1 MLKQKKEVIL
11 IVGAGSGIGKS
22 IAEQLI
28 ALKEDIVIADI
39 NLNKWDSSSINNV
52 LFYQLDVT
60 DEESINFMIE
70 NFRTEEIYLKGLVYT
85 VGKAITLPL
94 KSIKIETYQELIEIN
109 TISFFNLIETL
120 ATKQLI
126 SEQGAS
132 IVVIS
137 SVVGQYGARGKI
149 AYGLTK
155 GAINSGI
162 KSLALEMASSKI
174 RINAIA
180 PGTVQTEM
188 LDKLISSIGEEEVNK
203 MLLDYPLGLGYPQ
216 DISDLTFFLL
226 SNQSKWI
233 TGSVITI
240 DGGYSAR

>member
-155 GAINSGI
+155 GALNSGI

-226 SNQSKWI
+226 SNQSIWI

>member
-11 IVGAGSGIGKS
+11 VIGAGSGIGKA

-28 ALKEDIVIADI
+28 ELKEAIIIADI
-39 NLNKWDSSSINNV
+39 NLNKWDSNPKNNI
-52 LFYQLDVT
+52 LFYQLNVT
-60 DEESINFMIE
+60 NEESINIMIE
-70 NFRTEEIYLKGLVYT
+70 HFRTEDISINGLIYT
-85 VGKAITLPL
+85 VGKAVTLPL
-94 KSIKIETYQELIEIN
+94 NSIKTETYKELIELN
-109 TISFFNLIETL
+109 TLSFFNLISKL
-120 ATKQLI
+120 ATHQLI

-155 GAINSGI
+155 GAIDSGI
-162 KSLALEMASSKI
+162 KSLALEMASKNI
-174 RINAIA
+174 RVNAIA

-188 LDKLISSIGEEEVNK
+188 LDKLISSIGEEEVKK
-203 MLLDYPLGLGYPQ
+203 MLLDYPLGVGYPQ
-216 DISDLTFFLL
+216 DISELAVFLL
-226 SNQSKWI
+226 SKQSKWI
-233 TGSVITI
+233 TGSIITI

>member
-1 MLKQKKEVIL
+1 MLKQKKEVIF

-60 DEESINFMIE
+60 DEESINIMIE
-70 NFRTEEIYLKGLVYT
+70 NFRTEDIYLKGLVYT
-85 VGKAITLPL
+85 VGKAVTLPL
-94 KSIKIETYQELIEIN
+94 NSIKTETYQELIEIN

-120 ATKQLI
+120 ATQQLI
-126 SEQGAS
+126 AEQGAS

-155 GAINSGI
+155 GAIDSGI
-162 KSLALEMASSKI
+162 KSLALELASSKI

-216 DISDLTFFLL
+216 DISDLAVFLL

-233 TGSVITI
+233 TGSVVTI

>member
-216 DISDLTFFLL
+216 DISDLTVFLL

>member
-11 IVGAGSGIGKS
+11 VIGAGSGIGKA

-28 ALKEDIVIADI
+28 ELKEAIIIADI
-39 NLNKWDSSSINNV
+39 NLNKWDSNPKNNI
-52 LFYQLDVT
+52 LFYQLNVT
-60 DEESINFMIE
+60 NEESINIMIE
-70 NFRTEEIYLKGLVYT
+70 HFRTEDISINGLIYT
-85 VGKAITLPL
+85 VGKAVTLPL
-94 KSIKIETYQELIEIN
+94 NSIKTETYKELIELN
-109 TISFFNLIETL
+109 TLSFFNLISKL
-120 ATKQLI
+120 ATHQLI

-155 GAINSGI
+155 GAIDSGI
-162 KSLALEMASSKI
+162 KSLALEMASKNI
-174 RINAIA
+174 RVNAIA

-216 DISDLTFFLL
+216 DISNLAVFLL
-226 SNQSKWI
+226 SKQSKWI
-233 TGSVITI
+233 TGSIITL

>member
-203 MLLDYPLGLGYPQ
+203 MLLDYPLGIGYPQ
-216 DISDLTFFLL
+216 DISDLAVFLL

>member
-1 MLKQKKEVIL
+1 MLGQKKDVIL
-11 IVGAGSGIGKS
+11 IVGGGSGIGKA
-22 IAEQLI
+22 IAQRLI
-28 ALKEDIVIADI
+28 ELKEDIVIADI

-60 DEESINFMIE
+60 DDESKNFMIE
-70 NFRTEEIYLKGLVYT
+70 NLRTEDIHLNGLVYT
-85 VGKAITLPL
+85 VGKAVTLPL
-94 KSIKIETYQELIEIN
+94 SSIKIEVYKELLELN
-109 TISFFNLIETL
+109 TISFFNLISKL
-120 ATKQLI
+120 ATQQLI

-155 GAINSGI
+155 GAIDSGI
-162 KSLALEMASSKI
+162 KSLALELASKNI
-174 RINAIA
+174 RVNAIA

-188 LDKLISSIGEEEVNK
+188 LDKLISSIGEEEVKK

-216 DISDLTFFLL
+216 DISDLAVFLL

>member
-120 ATKQLI
+120 ATQQLI

-155 GAINSGI
+155 GAIDSGI
-162 KSLALEMASSKI
+162 KSLALELASKNI
-174 RINAIA
+174 RVNAIA

>member
-137 SVVGQYGARGKI
+137 SVV
-149 AYGLTK
+149 
-155 GAINSGI
+155 
-162 KSLALEMASSKI
+162 
-174 RINAIA
+174 
-180 PGTVQTEM
+180 
-188 LDKLISSIGEEEVNK
+188 
-203 MLLDYPLGLGYPQ
+203 
-216 DISDLTFFLL
+216 
-226 SNQSKWI
+226 
-233 TGSVITI
+233 
-240 DGGYSAR
+240 

>member
-216 DISDLTFFLL
+216 DISDLAVFLL

>member
-155 GAINSGI
+155 GAIDSGI
-162 KSLALEMASSKI
+162 KSLALELAASKI
-174 RINAIA
+174 RVNAIA

-203 MLLDYPLGLGYPQ
+203 MLLDYPFGLGYPQ
-216 DISDLTFFLL
+216 DISDLAVFLL
-226 SNQSKWI
+226 SKQSKWI

>member
-180 PGTVQTEM
+180 PGTVQMEM

-216 DISDLTFFLL
+216 DISDLAVFLL

>member
-1 MLKQKKEVIL
+1 MFSQKKDVIL
-11 IVGAGSGIGKS
+11 IVGGGSGIGKA

-28 ALKEDIVIADI
+28 ALKEDIIIADI
-39 NLNKWDSSSINNV
+39 NINNWDTNQINNV
-52 LFYQLDVT
+52 VIYQLNVT
-60 DEESINFMIE
+60 DEESIIIMIE
-70 NFRTEEIYLKGLVYT
+70 NFRTEDIYLKGLVYT
-85 VGKAITLPL
+85 VGKAVTLPL
-94 KSIKIETYQELIEIN
+94 NSIKTKIYKELIELD
-109 TISFFNLIETL
+109 TISFFNLVETL
-120 ATKQLI
+120 ATQQLI

-137 SVVGQYGARGKI
+137 LVVGQYDSRGKT

-155 GAINSGI
+155 GAIDSGI
-162 KSLALEMASSKI
+162 KSLVLEMASSKI

-180 PGTVQTEM
+180 PGTVQMEM
-188 LDKLISSIGEEEVNK
+188 LDKLISSIGDEAVKK

-216 DISDLTFFLL
+216 DISDLAVFLL